1 MYFNLRRP
9 YDYLY
14 PHERLIELI
23 YGLVIALAIT
33 NSVRLV
39 GMSGTVDIDLMVQT
53 ALGAGIAWGI
63 IDALLYLVVIVY
75 ERNRY
80 IHVADDLQ
88 DSKDEKAA
96 LGIIQEDLEDSIIGT
111 LDVEDQER
119 IYKDVLGAQRRV
131 GYADKAR
138 GASSLGRE
146 DYLGAF
152 QVFLAMLVATL
163 VVVVPLLVVKPPH
176 VAVIASNLVA
186 LVSLFVV
193 GYLWARHTRINKV
206 KFGLLLAVMG
216 AGIVIITFFL
226 GG

>member
-1 MYFNLRRP
+1 M
-9 YDYLY
+9 
-14 PHERLIELI
+14 
-23 YGLVIALAIT
+23 
-33 NSVRLV
+33 
-39 GMSGTVDIDLMVQT
+39 
-53 ALGAGIAWGI
+53 GAGIAWGI

-88 DSKDEKAA
+88 CCKDEKAA
-96 LGIIQEDLEDSIIGT
+96 LDIIQEDLEDSIVGT

-138 GASSLGRE
+138 GISSLGRE

-163 VVVVPLLVVKPPH
+163 VVVVPLLRREAAPCGGHRLQPGGARQPVRGRLPLGQAHQDQQGQVRA
-176 VAVIASNLVA
+176 AVGGDGGGHRGHHLLPGRMNGAAS
-186 LVSLFVV
+186 
-193 GYLWARHTRINKV
+193 
-206 KFGLLLAVMG
+206 
-216 AGIVIITFFL
+216 FL
-226 GG
+226 IRWSGKNHH

>member
-1 MYFNLRRP
+1 MA
-9 YDYLY
+9 
-14 PHERLIELI
+14 E
-23 YGLVIALAIT
+23 
-33 NSVRLV
+33 
-39 GMSGTVDIDLMVQT
+39 T

-88 DSKDEKAA
+88 KSQDEKSS

-119 IYKDVLGAQRRV
+119 IYRDVLGAQRRV

-138 GASSLGRE
+138 GVSSLGRE

-163 VVVVPLLVVKPPH
+163 VVVVPLYVVEPPH
-176 VAVIASNLVA
+176 VAVIVSNLVA
-186 LVSLFVV
+186 LLSLFVV

-206 KFGLLLAVMG
+206 KFGVLLAIMG
-216 AGIVIITFFL
+216 AGIVVITFFL